1 MEMKKK
7 LILSPVG
14 ISLLLNSLRKEE
26 SEFKRTL
33 LQESNALQLP
43 EEIQVKVDD
52 LVQRA
57 TKKLQHGSVSER
69 RKLSAELNSLYALYE
84 NDAHNTETIHILL
97 KTDTALGEKSAE
109 ILEKFLREEWHSPNI
124 ISIPVKGLNTA
135 SLASFSRGIKNL
147 LKKFDKMIPDYKEK
161 GYEIIFNLTGG
172 FKSLQGYLNII
183 GMFYADRLVYIFERS
198 SELLTIPKLP
208 IKIDE
213 EKLYKNATKLA
224 LLDEGVIFSHEELS
238 IGDALLDIDE
248 ENNVSLSEWGQLAW
262 YRVKRDIFSK
272 ELVEF
277 PHIIYEQSF
286 KKDFEKTKELRVRMQ
301 ESIAKASAILLDNN
315 GDITALKRDGGLK
328 YDDYSG
334 KNNIGHFRID
344 DGNRITCVYKKEK
357 LYLRHFGS
365 HNYTQKIETGKK

>member
-14 ISLLLNSLRKEE
+14 ISLLHNSLEKEDDE
-26 SEFKRTL
+26 LRNSLSEY
-33 LQESNALQLP
+33 SNALQLP
-43 EEIQVKVDD
+43 QEIQVKVDD

-84 NDAHNTETIHILL
+84 NDAHNTETFHILL

-124 ISIPVKGLNTA
+124 ISIPVEGLNTA

-147 LKKFDKMIPDYKEK
+147 LKEFDKTIPDFKEK

-213 EKLYKNATKLA
+213 KKLYKNATKLA
-224 LLDEGVIFSHEELS
+224 LLDEGVIFSHKELS

-286 KKDFEKTKELRVRMQ
+286 KKDFEKTNELRVKMQ
-301 ESIAKASAILLDNN
+301 ETVARASAILIDKN

-328 YDDYSG
+328 YDNYSS
-334 KNNIGHFRID
+334 KKHIGHFRID
-344 DGNRITCVYKKEK
+344 RGNRVICNYKGEK
-357 LYLRHFGS
+357 LHLQHFGS
-365 HNYTQKIETGKK
+365 HDYTESII